1 MYGVPIQARASTMI
15 RFLISADMAALRE
28 RVGNVRVVIPMNLAS
43 HMTNA
48 AGGRP
53 DDRDFAEWLRRT
65 ARRLKDGEL
74 PPEPWELHQSPFED
88 SAAQRRIAKLIA
100 SIAEKTKYKRD

>member
-1 MYGVPIQARASTMI
+1 MI
-15 RFLISADMAALRE
+15 RFLIALRE
-28 RVGNVRVVIPMNLAS
+28 RVGNVRVVILMNFAS
-43 HMTNA
+43 HMPKA
-48 AGGRP
+48 AGGQP
-53 DDRDFAEWLRRT
+53 EDRDFAEWLRRT